1 MSLRMRWIGY
11 VIHCTAMTFCLIMHC
26 YWKNYVCQSICQIP
40 TGFDLKHG
48 TFFPINP
55 YHPTDPTDSELTL
68 GFKIASTIA
77 DTFGLQ
83 TPVQRSPDYCHRLPI
98 QKPSDFINCGVY
110 VCLYMVIYSFG
121 SMSKQYVGDLLPR
134 SVGECRLLLLS
145 WILRGE
151 IYFLPPDNKQR

>member
-1 MSLRMRWIGY
+1 MRWIWLRHTLY
-11 VIHCTAMTFCLIMHC
+11 RHDLLFDHALLLEELCVPVNLSNTHWIM
-26 YWKNYVCQSICQIP
+26 IFI
-40 TGFDLKHG
+40 DLKHG

-98 QKPSDFINCGVY
+98 QKPSDFINCGVD
-110 VCLYMVIYSFG
+110 VCFYMVIYSFG
-121 SMSKQYVGDLLPR
+121 SMLKQIR
-134 SVGECRLLLLS
+134 
-145 WILRGE
+145 W
-151 IYFLPPDNKQR
+151 